1 MMKTVERILYFNQ
14 LNQEG
19 QGIKILTASQVFSR
33 LAISLA
39 RLKVGNNSEE
49 FKIEIRQ
56 LVYSLYRSK
65 KLTQTIYNN
74 LINTI

>member
-1 MMKTVERILYFNQ
+1 MLKIVERILYFNQ
-14 LNQEG
+14 LNQKG

-49 FKIEIRQ
+49 FEIEIRQ
-56 LVYSLYRSK
+56 LLYSLYRSK
-65 KLTQTIYNN
+65 KLTQTIYND

>member
-1 MMKTVERILYFNQ
+1 MKTVERILYFNQ

-19 QGIKILTASQVFSR
+19 QGIKTLTASQVFSR

-39 RLKVGNNSEE
+39 RLKVENNSEE

>member
-19 QGIKILTASQVFSR
+19 QGIKTLTASQVFSR

>member
-1 MMKTVERILYFNQ
+1 MKTVERILYFNQ

-19 QGIKILTASQVFSR
+19 QGIKTLTASQVFSR

-65 KLTQTIYNN
+65 KFTQTIYNN

>member
-1 MMKTVERILYFNQ
+1 MKTVERILYFNQ

-19 QGIKILTASQVFSR
+19 QGIKTLTASQVFSR

>member
-19 QGIKILTASQVFSR
+19 QGIKTLTASQVFSK

-39 RLKVGNNSEE
+39 RVKVGNNSEE
-49 FKIEIRQ
+49 FQIEIRQ

-65 KLTQTIYNN
+65 KLTQTIDNN